1 MDENGYHGM
10 GETNNRKN
18 TTKDV
23 RQRIMEKTKTTT
35 EKKNS
40 SNVWLLHL
48 IVFLVSF
55 LSHEA
60 GFLQLVLK
68 SIHTLFIGQGTVLK
82 NLACTVKRVV
92 LVFDWFRF
100 GSVVVVVILKGGF
113 V

>member
-1 MDENGYHGM
+1 MLPLLDENEKM
-10 GETNNRKN
+10 RTDMRNKQSRK
-18 TTKDV
+18 TQRTKGDV
-23 RQRIMEKTKTTT
+23 RKQKQIKRN
-35 EKKNS
+35 NS

-82 NLACTVKRVV
+82 NLACTVCLNVK
-92 LVFDWFRF
+92 
-100 GSVVVVVILKGGF
+100 
-113 V
+113 